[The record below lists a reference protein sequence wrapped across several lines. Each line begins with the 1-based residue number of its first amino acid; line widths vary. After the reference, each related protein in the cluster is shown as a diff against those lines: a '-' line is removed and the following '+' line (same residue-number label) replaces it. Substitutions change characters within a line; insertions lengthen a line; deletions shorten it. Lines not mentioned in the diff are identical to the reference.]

1 MLSLLMPKPC
11 FQFPLENLLYPG
23 ETGNNF
29 YAKFSKINKVYNGQC
44 ENCKFTFFTLP
55 IIHPVYKDFNMACKV
70 NRVAMKLSH
79 QPVACSSL
87 CDLIKF
93 RVSEHY
99 IVIGL
104 NAGVI
109 S

>member
-1 MLSLLMPKPC
+1 MGNVKMVNLPFSHC
-11 FQFPLENLLYPG
+11 PLY
-23 ETGNNF
+23 
-29 YAKFSKINKVYNGQC
+29 
-44 ENCKFTFFTLP
+44 TL
-55 IIHPVYKDFNMACKV
+55 HVYKDFNMAWKV

-93 RVSEHY
+93 RVSEY
-99 IVIGL
+99 KIVKGL
-104 NAGVI
+104 NPGVI